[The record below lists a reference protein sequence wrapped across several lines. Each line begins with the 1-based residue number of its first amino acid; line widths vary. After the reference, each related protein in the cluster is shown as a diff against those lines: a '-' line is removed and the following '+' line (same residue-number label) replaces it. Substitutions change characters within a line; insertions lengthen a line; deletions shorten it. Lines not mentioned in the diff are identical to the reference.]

1 MYFPLNFVKFLRM
14 TISCNAYGRLLLRF
28 SFFHPG
34 ISQELYLQW
43 NIGTC
48 LSVVTFSTGFRPF
61 FQWKGESGEA
71 FRYLNLVFQS
81 RGTKPKNCYFSVSK
95 LNILSSIMLWSYC
108 WTYTQVC
115 RSRKKECRFRLETKY
130 FPKMPKNSNT
140 KNKFEFP
147 FSIAFYFMKLDVFHE
162 GLQ

>member
-1 MYFPLNFVKFLRM
+1 MYFPLNFVKLLRT

-81 RGTKPKNCYFSVSK
+81 RDTKPKNCYFSVSK

-108 WTYTQVC
+108 WKFVEPILRYAD
-115 RSRKKECRFRLETKY
+115 LEKRNAG
-130 FPKMPKNSNT
+130 FVWKRNIFLKCPRILIQKINLN
-140 KNKFEFP
+140 FLF
-147 FSIAFYFMKLDVFHE
+147 
-162 GLQ
+162 Q